1 MERVYVKSGVVKG
14 DLSYKIYEI
23 YDFPTFLKRCSKV
36 QFKKIIPPSRE
47 FHSTHFID
55 SYIRDT
61 NETFSEA
68 AHETHN
74 MR

>member
-1 MERVYVKSGVVKG
+1 MEKVFVKSGIVKG
-14 DLSYKIYEI
+14 DLSFKTYEI
-23 YDFPTFLKRCSKV
+23 YDFSFIERCSDV
-36 QFKKIIPPSRE
+36 RFRKIIPPPRE
-47 FHSTHFID
+47 IHSGHFID

-68 AHETHN
+68 GHETHN

>member
-1 MERVYVKSGVVKG
+1 MEKVFVKSGIVQG

-23 YDFPTFLKRCSKV
+23 YDFPFIERCSKV
-36 QFKKIIPPSRE
+36 QFRKIIPPSRE

-61 NETFSEA
+61 NETFSDV

>member
-1 MERVYVKSGVVKG
+1 MEKVFVKSGIVQG

-23 YDFPTFLKRCSKV
+23 YDFSFIERCSDV
-36 QFKKIIPPSRE
+36 RFKKIIPPSRE
-47 FHSTHFID
+47 IHSGYSIN
-55 SYIRDT
+55 SYIRDI

-68 AHETHN
+68 GHETHN

>member
-1 MERVYVKSGVVKG
+1 MEKVFVKSGIVKG
-14 DLSYKIYEI
+14 DLSYKTYDEI
-23 YDFPTFLKRCSKV
+23 YDISFIKRYSKV
-36 QFKKIIPPSRE
+36 RFRKIIPPSRE
-47 FHSTHFID
+47 IHSGHSID
-55 SYIRDT
+55 SFIVDT

>member
-1 MERVYVKSGVVKG
+1 MEKVFVKSGIVQG

-23 YDFPTFLKRCSKV
+23 YDFPFIERCSKV
-36 QFKKIIPPSRE
+36 QFRKIIPPYRDIYS
-47 FHSTHFID
+47 SYSID
-55 SYIRDT
+55 SYIRDV

-68 AHETHN
+68 GHETHN

>member
-23 YDFPTFLKRCSKV
+23 YDFSTFLKRCSKV

-47 FHSTHFID
+47 IHSGYSID
-55 SYIRDT
+55 SYIRDI

-68 AHETHN
+68 GHETQN